1 MSSFLQTMKGATAQ
15 KYKNK
20 PIQNT
25 QTNTNSID
33 QDIIA
38 WQKTP
43 TPEATAKIIDYLKPT
58 INSALKTYAPGAE
71 DSLKIKATSYA
82 LNSLKNYDPKQK
94 VAPKTYVFTN
104 LQRLS
109 RIKRQRQNIMHIPQ
123 SQIYAKMQLDK
134 AIAKFNDQYN
144 RDPSDQE
151 LADKLH
157 ISVKK
162 IQKLMNQSAGTT
174 INDSSAINMITG
186 QSMYGNK
193 DVTDQDYYDYVY
205 RSVNP
210 TDQLI
215 MQYNKKNMS
224 NNDIAKKLKL
234 SPGAVSQRKA
244 NIQMMLSQV
253 RSLV

>member
-1 MSSFLQTMKGATAQ
+1 MSSFLQTMKGITAQ
-15 KYKNK
+15 KYKSK
-20 PIQNT
+20 PT
-25 QTNTNSID
+25 QAAQTSAGGID
-33 QDIIA
+33 QDIVT
-38 WQKTP
+38 WQKAP
-43 TPEATAKIIDYLKPT
+43 TPETTAKIIEYLKPT
-58 INSALKTYAPGAE
+58 INSALRTYAPGAE

-82 LNSLKNYDPKQK
+82 LNSLKSYDPKKK
-94 VAPKTYVFTN
+94 VSPNTYVFTN

-109 RIKRQRQNIMHIPQ
+109 RLKRQRQNIMHIPQ

-134 AIAKFNDQYN
+134 AVAKFNDEYD
-144 RDPSDQE
+144 RDPSDEE
-151 LADKLH
+151 LADAMH

-162 IQKLMNQSAGTT
+162 IQKLMNQAAGTT
-174 INDSSAINMITG
+174 INDSSAVNMTTG

-224 NNDIAKKLKL
+224 NNDIAKKLKM

-244 NIQMMLSQV
+244 KIQMMLSQV
-253 RSLV
+253 RSFV